1 MSLVIAYSR
10 TEVPSDKTA
19 SEIETMLQKAGV
31 TKTGKQYESGHVKS
45 LYFQMDTPQGSLP
58 FRLPVNVDAVY
69 QLMMNQYKNS
79 AQFRYDQQYQD
90 TLKRRVYSQ
99 AERTAW
105 RIVHWWVKSQLAL
118 IQLNM
123 VEISEIFLPYML
135 VSPDHTLYSQLKGR
149 GDFKALIQGQSND
162 RPTSAN
168 G

>member
-1 MSLVIAYSR
+1 MPQLIAYAT
-10 TEVPSDKTA
+10 TEVTPDKTA
-19 SEIETMLQKAGV
+19 NEIEAMLQKAGV
-31 TKTGKQYESGHVKS
+31 TKTGKQYESGRVKA
-45 LYFQMDTPQGSLP
+45 LYFQVDTPQGSLP
-58 FRLPVNVDAVY
+58 FMLPVNVDALY
-69 QLMMNQYKNS
+69 QLMMNQHKKSPRFHYN
-79 AQFRYDQQYQD
+79 QEYQD
-90 TLKRRVYSQ
+90 ALKRRIHDQ

-105 RIVHWWVKSQLAL
+105 RIIHWWVKSQLAL